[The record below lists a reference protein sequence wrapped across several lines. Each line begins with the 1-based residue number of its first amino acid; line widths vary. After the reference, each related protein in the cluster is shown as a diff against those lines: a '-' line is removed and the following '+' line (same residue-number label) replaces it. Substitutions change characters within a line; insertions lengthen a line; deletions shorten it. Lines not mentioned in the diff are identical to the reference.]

1 MRIDKLGINPRKG
14 GADYSQNE
22 NYQKEYDKQNKIN
35 RYLTGTL
42 KHLNMTI
49 DILIDQYDPVK
60 IKQLKLNNEKL
71 VLQAEKEL

>member
-1 MRIDKLGINPRKG
+1 MRIDKLGINPRQG
-14 GADYSQNE
+14 GLGRLDDESH
-22 NYQKEYDKQNKIN
+22 QKEYDKQNKIN

-60 IKQLKLNNEKL
+60 IKQLKLNNAKL